1 MPETRRRLI
10 RGGCLAAA
18 LIAAAALPSPAA
30 AQTDLSREQAQE
42 LAAAAPEDPAAL
54 EQLRSTGSID
64 GQAANTEAALLG
76 ADDSQLDERLGTLE
90 RALAAEPS
98 GADSDAARADAEQI
112 LAGFPEEEQQQV
124 PDLSSGPS
132 GDDGGSLGID
142 IGSLWIPLLVIAVIA
157 GALLALRLARNRER
171 DARLEAER
179 AGEAPPEPVSELEGR
194 ARRAEEAGDYETA
207 LRLRYGIALRTLQER
222 GAVPAGPAVTP
233 SRLGRELGHP
243 RAHGLVGTFERVVY
257 GRRTAEAEH
266 AREAREGWP
275 VVVRETTTAGAA
287 GEGREGHS

>member
-10 RGGCLAAA
+10 RGCLAAA
-18 LIAAAALPSPAA
+18 LIAAAALPSPVA

-42 LAAAAPEDPAAL
+42 LAAAAAEDPAAL
-54 EQLRSTGSID
+54 EQLRGTGSID
-64 GQAANTEAALLG
+64 GQAANPEAALLG
-76 ADDSQLDERLGTLE
+76 ADDEQLDERLGTLE

-112 LAGFPEEEQQQV
+112 LAGFPEEEQQQA
-124 PDLSSGPS
+124 PDLSSGS
-132 GDDGGSLGID
+132 TGDDSGGSLGID
-142 IGSLWIPLLVIAVIA
+142 VGSLWIPLLVIAVIA

-171 DARLEAER
+171 GARLEAER

-194 ARRAEEAGDYETA
+194 ARQAEEAGDYETA

-257 GRRTAEAEH
+257 GRRTADAEH